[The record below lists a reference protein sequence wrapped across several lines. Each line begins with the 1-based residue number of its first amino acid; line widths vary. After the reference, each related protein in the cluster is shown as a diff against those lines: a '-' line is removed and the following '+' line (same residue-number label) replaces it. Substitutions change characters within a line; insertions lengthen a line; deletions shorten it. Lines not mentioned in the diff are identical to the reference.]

1 MIFSVSCSILAR
13 MKPVKQA
20 EPSGK
25 IIALVAST
33 IGLALVWT
41 IVWAHL
47 PSREELLSKEP
58 NLGAPAP
65 PPVPELD
72 LTIPG
77 VPSVRPGR
85 EPGRT
90 GRPTATN
97 ASGGNVV
104 PREVPAK
111 NASKAR

>member
-1 MIFSVSCSILAR
+1 
-13 MKPVKQA
+13 MKTEKQA

-25 IIALVAST
+25 FTAIVAST

-47 PSREELLSKEP
+47 PSREELLSEEP

-90 GRPTATN
+90 GGSAVSSV
-97 ASGGNVV
+97 SGGSIV
-104 PREVPAK
+104 PRKAPAK
-111 NASKAR
+111 NASNAR

>member
-1 MIFSVSCSILAR
+1 VIFSAVCSILAR
-13 MKPVKQA
+13 MKTEKQA

-25 IIALVAST
+25 FTAIVAST

-47 PSREELLSKEP
+47 PSREELLSEEP

-77 VPSVRPGR
+77 VPSVRPG
-85 EPGRT
+85 GS
-90 GRPTATN
+90 AVSN
-97 ASGGNVV
+97 VSGGSIV
-104 PREVPAK
+104 PRKAPAK
-111 NASKAR
+111 NASNAR